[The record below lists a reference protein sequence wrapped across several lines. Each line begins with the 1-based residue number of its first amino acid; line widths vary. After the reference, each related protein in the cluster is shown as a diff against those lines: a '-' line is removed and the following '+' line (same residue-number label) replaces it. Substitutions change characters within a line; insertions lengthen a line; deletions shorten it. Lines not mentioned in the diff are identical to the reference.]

1 MQLKQIVY
9 YPVKSMS
16 GITLTETDI
25 TPSGLKHDREWMI
38 GTPAGHSLNAGQY
51 PQLRRWQAFPDD
63 HGLTLFAPD
72 DDTIRIEITEMTH
85 AVETSVLQDT
95 FTAYY
100 AHSDANALLSEK
112 LGVNCRIYWIGAF
125 SNRLLSGTQTPLS
138 FAHQAPCL
146 LINTA
151 SLRTPPE
158 TENTESFRPNLLIN
172 SGNAGEENTWQR
184 IRIGAVDFK
193 CLPVE
198 PFEHPAT
205 PVSLEKQA
213 SYRCGIRLLA
223 LNNGTLSL
231 NDSISVLA

>member
-16 GITLTETDI
+16 GITLTEADI

-38 GTPAGHSLNAGQY
+38 GTPAGHSLDADRY
-51 PQLRRWQAFPDD
+51 PQLQHWQAFPDD
-63 HGLTLFAPD
+63 HGLTLFAPN
-72 DDTIRIEITEMTH
+72 DDTVRFEITEMTH
-85 AVETSVLQDT
+85 AAETSVLQDT

-125 SNRLLSGTQTPLS
+125 SNRLLPDTQTPLS

-146 LINTA
+146 LVNTA
-151 SLRTPPE
+151 SLHTLPE
-158 TENTESFRPNLLIN
+158 TTSAESFRPNLLIN
-172 SGNAGEENTWQR
+172 SGNAGEENIWQH
-184 IRIGAVDFK
+184 IRIGTVDFK